1 MPRHT
6 LFSSFNLS
14 LPLHTT
20 LNSST
25 GVSLLVR
32 CFHYFFY
39 NLDFKQIQTS
49 LSYLPSSWQRKIM
62 HCLHINPLLIC
73 TWFLISLV
81 HEIDF
86 WTWLLKLIFTACG
99 ACKNPVRNRQKI
111 KFKNQVQINKR
122 KVSLPVC
129 TQTKRKEKIES
140 TIASN
145 YNHFVHLIGEFTW
158 IFSSKSF

>member
-20 LNSST
+20 VNSST

-39 NLDFKQIQTS
+39 NLDFIQIQTS
-49 LSYLPSSWQRKIM
+49 LSCLPSSWQRKIM

-73 TWFLISLV
+73 TWFLKSLV

-86 WTWLLKLIFTACG
+86 WTWLLKWIFMACV
-99 ACKNPVRNRQKI
+99 ACKNPVRNRPVRWTWFFKLDFSKI
-111 KFKNQVQINKR
+111 KCRRTGDMPALQIPMYR
-122 KVSLPVC
+122 VFLIVVS
-129 TQTKRKEKIES
+129 TDEWE
-140 TIASN
+140 N
-145 YNHFVHLIGEFTW
+145 YPTA
-158 IFSSKSF
+158 